1 MRFLFLGAG
10 ATGGYFGSQL
20 AKAGVDV
27 TFLVRPKRRDQLAR
41 DGLKIESAEGRVTI
55 PVKAITREEISV
67 PFDLIVLSSKAYD
80 LGNAIDTIRPAVG
93 KNSLVLPILN
103 GLKHLDHL
111 DEAFGAE
118 RVLGGTCHISATLGD
133 DGTIHKFSAFSSI
146 TQGARFPHQKAASD
160 KLHEV
165 LARGFEARHPDDIM
179 GAMWEKWIFIA
190 ALAASTCLMRATVG
204 EIMHTDQGPKFMTD
218 VLDECVAVATANGH
232 PPRVE
237 ALSPVQVLLT
247 DPKSTFAASML
258 RDIERGSRIEADQI
272 VGDMISR
279 GRAHGVSTPLLETA
293 YIQLQAYQ
301 NRIAASAPAAG

>member
-27 TFLVRPKRRDQLAR
+27 TFLVRSKRRDQLAS
-41 DGLKIESAEGRVTI
+41 GIKIESSEGTVTI
-55 PVKAITREEISV
+55 PVKAITREEISD
-67 PFDLIVLSSKAYD
+67 PFDVIVLSSKAYD
-80 LGNAIDTIRPAVG
+80 LGNAIDAIRPAVG

-118 RVLGGTCHISATLGD
+118 RVLGGTCHISATLD
-133 DGTIHKFSAFSSI
+133 KEGTIHRFSPFASI
-146 TQGARFPHQKAASD
+146 TQGARLPEQKAASD

-165 LARGFEARHPDDIM
+165 LARGFEARHPDDII
-179 GAMWEKWIFIA
+179 GAIWEKWLFIA
-190 ALAASTCLMRATVG
+190 ALASSTCLMRATVG
-204 EIMHTDQGPKFMTD
+204 EIMHTDHGPKFMTD
-218 VLDECVAVATANGH
+218 VLRECAAVATANGH
-232 PPRVE
+232 PPPV
-237 ALSPVQVLLT
+237 AGLSSVQALLT
-247 DPKSTFAASML
+247 DSKSTFSASML
-258 RDIERGSRIEADQI
+258 RDIQNGSRIEADQI

-279 GRAHGVSTPLLETA
+279 GRARNIPMPRLETA

-301 NRIAASAPAAG
+301 NRIAPNVPAAG